1 MVRTAQSCELRD
13 VPVTLKLAELIPT
26 VAQLRRERVVV
37 MSHRW
42 DSFRISLMRIYPQQL
57 HLIDL
62 CGLADLA
69 LTSLCRRESGT
80 EINEGAAHQVQ
91 LSVRR
96 PELPSAC
103 RLPQPD
109 IIVDRELGGERVLN
123 RGDML
128 RRYGSDRL

>member
-1 MVRTAQSCELRD
+1 M
-13 VPVTLKLAELIPT
+13 TLKLAELIPA

-37 MSHRW
+37 MSHQVR
-42 DSFRISLMRIYPQQL
+42 FVPYHLMRIYPQQL

-62 CGLADLA
+62 CGLTDLG

-80 EINEGAAHQVQ
+80 EVNEGAAHRVQ

-109 IIVDRELGGERVLN
+109 IIVDRELGGERELN

-128 RRYGSDRL
+128 RRYG